1 MGLLEGRLAL
11 ITGATR
17 GIGRAVALRFAAEGA
32 DILVAAR
39 SNDDLEALDDALRAQ
54 GYDRAVLVPFDVSRP
69 DPAIELSNIVHERYG
84 RLDVL
89 VSNAGMLGTL
99 MPVSQMEPAEFDRVM
114 TTNFNALQYQL
125 YAFHDL
131 LRASDAGRIVAVT
144 SGAAVGPR
152 PYWAPYGTA
161 KAAMEFLLQS
171 YAMEVRGTPIRA
183 NILDPGRIR
192 TEMRAA
198 AFPGENPER
207 LPEASAITGTFV
219 RLARADCDISGAR
232 VRAEIEG
239 WHPMAGDEGNW
250 TLLDNGRYLPD

>member
-39 SNDDLEALDDALRAQ
+39 SNDDLEALDDALRSQ

-114 TTNFNALQYQL
+114 ATNFNALQYQL
-125 YAFHDL
+125 YAFHSL
-131 LRASDAGRIVAVT
+131 NI
-144 SGAAVGPR
+144 
-152 PYWAPYGTA
+152 
-161 KAAMEFLLQS
+161 FL
-171 YAMEVRGTPIRA
+171 
-183 NILDPGRIR
+183 ILSH
-192 TEMRAA
+192 
-198 AFPGENPER
+198 
-207 LPEASAITGTFV
+207 L
-219 RLARADCDISGAR
+219 
-232 VRAEIEG
+232 
-239 WHPMAGDEGNW
+239 
-250 TLLDNGRYLPD
+250 

>member
-152 PYWAPYGTA
+152 PY
-161 KAAMEFLLQS
+161 
-171 YAMEVRGTPIRA
+171 
-183 NILDPGRIR
+183 
-192 TEMRAA
+192 
-198 AFPGENPER
+198 
-207 LPEASAITGTFV
+207 
-219 RLARADCDISGAR
+219 
-232 VRAEIEG
+232 
-239 WHPMAGDEGNW
+239 
-250 TLLDNGRYLPD
+250 

>member
-39 SNDDLEALDDALRAQ
+39 SNDDLEALDDALRSQ

-114 TTNFNALQYQL
+114 ATNFNALQYQL

-171 YAMEVRGTPIRA
+171 YAMEVRG
-183 NILDPGRIR
+183 
-192 TEMRAA
+192 
-198 AFPGENPER
+198 
-207 LPEASAITGTFV
+207 
-219 RLARADCDISGAR
+219 
-232 VRAEIEG
+232 
-239 WHPMAGDEGNW
+239 
-250 TLLDNGRYLPD
+250 